1 MTATAAGDL
10 GGGRNGGSGAD
21 ALERRLRTVAATHLD
36 VDPERLVAGARLGDD
51 LCVDSLDAVEL
62 TMVLEDE
69 FDIALPDALVSEVRT
84 YGDIVALV
92 RDRVADRHG
101 SQQDGAR
108 A

>member
-1 MTATAAGDL
+1 MTTEE
-10 GGGRNGGSGAD
+10 RERI
-21 ALERRLRTVAATHLD
+21 ERRLRAVTAIHLD
-36 VDPERLVAGARLGDD
+36 VDPGRLVPAARLGED

-69 FDIALPDALVSEVRT
+69 FDIALPDQVVADVRT

-92 RDRVADRHG
+92 QERLGARSDGVRL
-101 SQQDGAR
+101 DGAG